1 MPFGS
6 VPIEEGGGDMNRLAY
21 LVVWWMSQVPHAA
34 VFENRVAAEAAA
46 SVRNALM
53 VTISGDDTR
62 VDAVQDWYRRD
73 DTGQPL
79 PAEWRNILGQLQV
92 PWTTK
97 KAPAMKAAGA

>member
-1 MPFGS
+1 
-6 VPIEEGGGDMNRLAY
+6 MNRGAY
-21 LVVWWMSQVPHAA
+21 LVVWWMSQVPYAA

-53 VTISGDDTR
+53 VTISGDDAR
-62 VDAVQDWYRRD
+62 VDGVQDWYRRD
-73 DTGQPL
+73 DAGRQL

>member
-1 MPFGS
+1 
-6 VPIEEGGGDMNRLAY
+6 MNRPAY
-21 LVVWWMSQVPHAA
+21 LVIWWMSQMPYAA

-53 VTISGDDTR
+53 VTISGDDAR

-73 DTGQPL
+73 DAGQSL
-79 PAEWRNILGQLQV
+79 PAEWRNVLGELQV

-97 KAPAMKAAGA
+97 KAPAMKAAEA

>member
-1 MPFGS
+1 
-6 VPIEEGGGDMNRLAY
+6 MNRGAY
-21 LVVWWMSQVPHAA
+21 LVVWWMSQVPYAA

-53 VTISGDDTR
+53 VTISGDDAR
-62 VDAVQDWYRRD
+62 VDAVHDWYRRD
-73 DTGQPL
+73 DAGQPL
-79 PAEWRNILGQLQV
+79 PAEWRNVLGELQV

>member
-1 MPFGS
+1 
-6 VPIEEGGGDMNRLAY
+6 MNRGAY
-21 LVVWWMSQVPHAA
+21 LVVWWMSQVPYAA

-53 VTISGDDTR
+53 VTISGDDAR
-62 VDAVQDWYRRD
+62 VDAVHDWYRRD
-73 DTGQPL
+73 DAGRPL
-79 PAEWRNILGQLQV
+79 PAEFRNILGQLQV

>member
-1 MPFGS
+1 
-6 VPIEEGGGDMNRLAY
+6 MNRGAY
-21 LVVWWMSQVPHAA
+21 LVVWWMSQVPYAA

-53 VTISGDDTR
+53 VTISGDDAR
-62 VDAVQDWYRRD
+62 VDAVHDWYRCD
-73 DTGQPL
+73 DAGRPL